1 MSPTEQSPTDGPAWR
16 RHKSRGQS
24 IVEFGLVLPMLL
36 LLMLGTLDL
45 GRAFFDYI
53 QMRNA
58 AYEGAR
64 YASRFPS
71 DTTGAKAKVTQHGVP
86 SATTISIT
94 FDPSNCCTVDE
105 TATVTVSLTHTFT
118 PITTSFLQRFF
129 DIGPWT
135 LVSSASAR
143 VVS

>member
-1 MSPTEQSPTDGPAWR
+1 MSLTERPDWR
-16 RHKSRGQS
+16 RHQSRGQS

-64 YASRFPS
+64 YASRFPT
-71 DTTGAKAKVTQHGVP
+71 DTTGTLSKISQHGVP
-86 SATTISIT
+86 SSTTVTIT
-94 FDPSNCCTVDE
+94 FDPTSCCTAGQ
-105 TATVTVSLTHTFT
+105 TATVTVQLTHTFT
-118 PITTSFLQRFF
+118 PISATFLQKFF
-129 DIGPWT
+129 SIGPWK

-143 VVS
+143 IVT